1 MYYLYHLQYSSPYSR
16 LDHTIIGN
24 DSNAFF
30 IEDTEYWEPDSNT
43 DGIYQQLSDRKYREI
58 IRHQIK

>member
-1 MYYLYHLQYSSPYSR
+1 MYST
-16 LDHTIIGN
+16 LDHNGTSG
-24 DSNAFF
+24 SFF
-30 IEDTEYWEPDSNT
+30 IEDTEYWEPDTNT

>member
-1 MYYLYHLQYSSPYSR
+1 MLQYSTSSAADSTYSR
-16 LDHTIIGN
+16 LNHNGTSG
-24 DSNAFF
+24 SFF
-30 IEDTEYWEPDSNT
+30 IEDTEYWEPDTNT